1 MLAVVEQEPA
11 ATESKPI
18 IRRPRVKH
26 EASFKDRLLKSAEDA
41 REQAARLPA
50 GPMRE
55 RLLLKAKQSETA
67 AGIETWIS
75 SPGSQAPDNLDLLK
89 KPGINRSNSSVPAT
103 GRNHN

>member
-1 MLAVVEQEPA
+1 LWNKSQ
-11 ATESKPI
+11 
-18 IRRPRVKH
+18 RPPKANRSSGARGSH

-89 KPGINRSNSSVPAT
+89 KPRD
-103 GRNHN
+103 

>member
-1 MLAVVEQEPA
+1 
-11 ATESKPI
+11 
-18 IRRPRVKH
+18 
-26 EASFKDRLLKSAEDA
+26 
-41 REQAARLPA
+41 
-50 GPMRE
+50 MRE